1 MDTFKYPVYQPS
13 LNGNE
18 KKYVME
24 CLDTGWLTWQ
34 GHFLKDFEDAFA
46 EYIGI
51 NFATTAS
58 NGTTALH
65 LAMLALGI
73 LPGDEVL
80 VPTFTYIASVNA
92 ITYTGGK
99 AVFVDSKKDTW
110 QIDPEDIKRKI
121 TPRTKAIIAVHVYGH
136 PCDMDPIIDIAK
148 EHNLFVVEDSA
159 EAFGSKYK
167 GRYTGTIGDI
177 GVFSFFGNKTITSG
191 EGGMLT
197 SNNHTLISRAFRYKG
212 QGLALGREYW
222 HDIIGYN
229 YRMTN
234 ISAAIGLAQLEQADE
249 FISKKQQIALWYNEG
264 LNDVPV
270 IPHKPVG
277 DVFHTY
283 WMYSILVDD
292 FAKRDNLRKYLRETG
307 IDTRPAFFPVHTM
320 PMYSNGYDKFEVAEY
335 LGWQGINLPS
345 YPSLKKEDITYITQ
359 KIKDF
364 YK

>member
-1 MDTFKYPVYQPS
+1 MDTYKYPVYQPS
-13 LNGNE
+13 LTGNE
-18 KKYVME
+18 KKYVTE

-46 EYIGI
+46 DYIGI
-51 NFATTAS
+51 NYATSAS

-65 LAMLALGI
+65 LALLALGI

-99 AVFVDSKKDTW
+99 AIFVDSKKDTW

-121 TPRTKAIIAVHVYGH
+121 TPRTKAIMAVHIYGH
-136 PCDMDPIIDIAK
+136 PCDMDPIIDMAR
-148 EHNLFVVEDSA
+148 EHKLFVVEDSA

-177 GVFSFFGNKTITSG
+177 GVFSFFGNKTITTG
-191 EGGMLT
+191 EGGMVT
-197 SNNHTLISRAFRYKG
+197 SNNHTLISRTIRFKG

-264 LNDVPV
+264 LSDMPV
-270 IPHKPVG
+270 ISHKPVG

-292 FAKRDNLRKYLRETG
+292 FDIRDNLRKYLRENG
-307 IDTRPAFFPVHTM
+307 IDTRPTFYPVHTM